1 MAEGTSDTYL
11 ESLLDLFRVWLIGV
25 DGIDGIVARS
35 LNTTDANGMLGIS
48 PDDWAP
54 LDVEMTGDS
63 PFEPT
68 VQRYTISLQHIVK
81 HANEEEGQ
89 RIHREVAKAL
99 RLMLYRD
106 PNFQVSL
113 RGLFVREGTRKERT
127 QRFFITDQR
136 YAANQTGTTTFLY
149 MSVTNIAVETEIVTT
164 S

>member
-1 MAEGTSDTYL
+1 MAEGTADTYL
-11 ESLLDLFRVWLIGV
+11 ESLLELFRSRLVAVEGV
-25 DGIDGIVARS
+25 RTIVIRS
-35 LNTTDANGMLGIS
+35 LNTTDSDGTLGIS

-54 LDVEMTGDS
+54 IVYEMAGDS

-81 HANEEEGQ
+81 AVKEEEGQ

-106 PNFQVSL
+106 PDFQVSL

-136 YAANQTGTTTFLY
+136 YAQNQAGTTFLY
-149 MSVTNIAVETEIVTT
+149 MSVTNIAVETEVVTT

>member
-1 MAEGTSDTYL
+1 MPEGTSDTYL
-11 ESLLDLFRVWLIGV
+11 ESFIDLFAARLIAVEGV
-25 DGIDGIVARS
+25 GPIVIRS
-35 LNTTDANGMLGIS
+35 LNTTDANGTLGIS

-54 LDVEMTGDS
+54 LEFEMGGDA

-68 VQRYTISLQHIVK
+68 LQRYTISLQHVVK
-81 HANEEEGQ
+81 HGNEEEGQ

-106 PNFQVSL
+106 PDFQVSL
-113 RGLFVREGTRKERT
+113 RSLYVKEGTRKERT

-136 YAANQTGTTTFLY
+136 YAQNQAGTMFLY
-149 MSVTNIAVETEIVTT
+149 MSVTTVSVETEVVTT